1 MKRKTKS
8 ADKDKNIT
16 FAQGKTFCHAEQ
28 VQADNGESDTD
39 PGNKTDFF
47 THIKAE
53 DRDDHDIHGGDK
65 SGFANGCIDNANL
78 LKRTGNCQKDTADN
92 TADDQCF
99 LVRYG

>member
-28 VQADNGESDTD
+28 VQADDGESDTD

-47 THIKAE
+47 THKKAE
-53 DRDDHDIHGGDK
+53 DRDNHDIHGGDK
-65 SGFANGCIDNANL
+65 SGLA
-78 LKRTGNCQKDTADN
+78 T
-92 TADDQCF
+92 
-99 LVRYG
+99 VV

>member
-28 VQADNGESDTD
+28 VQADNGEPDTD

-47 THIKAE
+47 SNKKAE
-53 DRDDHDIHGGDK
+53 DRDNHDIHGGDK
-65 SGFANGCIDNANL
+65 SSLANGCVDNANL

>member
-47 THIKAE
+47 THKKAE
-53 DRDDHDIHGGDK
+53 DRDNHDIHGGDK
-65 SGFANGCIDNANL
+65 SGLANGCVDNANL